1 MDIDA
6 RLPRGTASD
15 SLMTQID
22 IGNVLQVRDALAEQ
36 SRSIQQALRAAYG
49 LSNIGRCGDDPVS
62 RDAQKMFQREIEEIF
77 AAQRAHIA
85 ELDEACDR
93 LGEAARQ
100 YGLVE
105 DEAADSF
112 RSTGAPQGEHTGVGL
127 ERS

>member
-22 IGNVLQVRDALAEQ
+22 IGNVLQVRDALAQ
-36 SRSIQQALRAAYG
+36 QARSIQKALEEAHWLAD
-49 LSNIGRCGDDPVS
+49 IERCGDDPVS
-62 RDAQKMFQREIEEIF
+62 RDAQRMFQREIDRII

-85 ELDEACDR
+85 ELDEACAR

-105 DEAADSF
+105 DEAAGSF
-112 RSTGAPQGEHTGVGL
+112 GSVETPSDQARGPS
-127 ERS
+127 

>member
-22 IGNVLQVRDALAEQ
+22 IGNVLQVRDALAQ
-36 SRSIQQALRAAYG
+36 QARSIQKALREAYG
-49 LSNIGRCGDDPVS
+49 LANIGRCGDDPVS
-62 RDAQKMFQREIEEIF
+62 RDAQRMFQAKIDSIF
-77 AAQRAHIA
+77 AAHRAHVA
-85 ELDEACDR
+85 ELDEACAR

-105 DEAADSF
+105 DEAAGSF
-112 RSTGAPQGEHTGVGL
+112 GSVETPSGQARGPS
-127 ERS
+127 